1 MGRPSVGPLG
11 NSGNLVS
18 DPKEM
23 AQLLGNAFASVFT
36 IPSGLPQSPP
46 HQVHDGSFH
55 QIHFTV
61 QDVARELSAI
71 NPSSAM
77 GPDSVHLALLKH
89 CSTNL
94 AYPLFKIFTISTNSG
109 EIPDVW
115 KKSSV
120 VPIFKKGKRCDLL

>member
-1 MGRPSVGPLG
+1 MGCPSVGPLG
-11 NSGNLVS
+11 NSGNVVS

-36 IPSGLPQSPP
+36 IPSGLPQLPP

-61 QDVARELSAI
+61 QDVAREPSAI

-77 GPDSVHLALLKH
+77 GPDSVHLA
-89 CSTNL
+89 
-94 AYPLFKIFTISTNSG
+94 Y
-109 EIPDVW
+109 
-115 KKSSV
+115 
-120 VPIFKKGKRCDLL
+120 